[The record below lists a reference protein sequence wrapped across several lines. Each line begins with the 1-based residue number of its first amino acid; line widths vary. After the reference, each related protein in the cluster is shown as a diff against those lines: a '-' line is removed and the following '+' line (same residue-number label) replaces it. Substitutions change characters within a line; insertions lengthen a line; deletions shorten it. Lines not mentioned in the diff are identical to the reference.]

1 MICSGSP
8 SLAGSS
14 AGQIQQGCA
23 AFSSPAGPVD
33 GLCLPHLG
41 SAKAS
46 GAFQLQEAVFPVEQ
60 AARQPYQ
67 NANPAQQGAHH
78 MQESLFA
85 PKQASY
91 QPHQGAHQ
99 VQQASCQPTEAPL
112 WPNEPAHQVQQASC
126 RPHQIMQQQQ
136 HASSWS
142 DQPACQQQ
150 VFSNLQQQQQQ
161 QQQQQGQAFAEEG
174 FSGSMHADR
183 GTVPPRL
190 TAHGWQPCIHASINC
205 K

>member
-23 AFSSPAGPVD
+23 AFSSPAGPLD

-46 GAFQLQEAVFPVEQ
+46 GAFQLQEAAFPVEQ

-78 MQESLFA
+78 TQEPPFA

-91 QPHQGAHQ
+91 QPYQVGHQ
-99 VQQASCQPTEAPL
+99 V
-112 WPNEPAHQVQQASC
+112 
-126 RPHQIMQQQQ
+126 MQQQQ

-142 DQPACQQQ
+142 DKPACQQQ

-174 FSGSMHADR
+174 FSGSMHA
-183 GTVPPRL
+183 GTPSLDCTGVATL
-190 TAHGWQPCIHASINC
+190 HTC
-205 K
+205 KHQL